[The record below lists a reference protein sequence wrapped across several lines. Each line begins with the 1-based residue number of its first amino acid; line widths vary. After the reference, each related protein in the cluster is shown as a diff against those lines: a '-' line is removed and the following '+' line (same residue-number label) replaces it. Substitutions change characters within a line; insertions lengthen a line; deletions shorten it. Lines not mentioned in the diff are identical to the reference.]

1 MNRRGT
7 GFVIESLEVL
17 EEFKSLCSMN
27 WNELM
32 SVENQVDVVRELT
45 VRGFPKRSADAGLSS
60 QRPVASL

>member
-27 WNELM
+27 WNE
-32 SVENQVDVVRELT
+32 
-45 VRGFPKRSADAGLSS
+45 
-60 QRPVASL
+60 